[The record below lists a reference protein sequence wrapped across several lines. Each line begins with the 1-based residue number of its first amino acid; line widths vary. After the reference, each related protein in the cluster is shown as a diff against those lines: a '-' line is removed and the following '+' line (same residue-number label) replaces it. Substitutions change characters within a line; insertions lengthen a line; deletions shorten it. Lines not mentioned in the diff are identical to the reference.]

1 MSKKNKPLDRV
12 DLQILAILQKNSKIS
27 NVELA
32 ERVHLTPPPCL
43 ERVKRLERDG
53 YIQRYTCIL
62 DPYKLRT
69 GLLAFI
75 QVSLRSTASRELDE
89 FNRAISQL
97 EEVQECH
104 MVSGGFDYLLKVR
117 TSDMQ
122 TYRRFLG
129 EELANIPNVR
139 ETHTYVAMQEVKSDT
154 ALPLQ
159 FYDHDQL

>member
-12 DLQILAILQKNSKIS
+12 DFQILSILQDNGKIS

-43 ERVKRLERDG
+43 ERVKRLEREG
-53 YIQRYTCIL
+53 YIKRYACLL
-62 DPYKLRT
+62 DPYKLQA

-75 QVSLRSTASRELDE
+75 QVSLLSTASRDLDE
-89 FNRAISQL
+89 FNRAISCL
-97 EEVQECH
+97 AEVQECH

-117 TSDMQ
+117 TADMQ

-129 EELANIPNVR
+129 EQLSSIANIR
-139 ETHTYVAMQEVKSDT
+139 ETHTYVAMQEVKSET
-154 ALPLQ
+154 AIPL
-159 FYDHDQL
+159 DCG